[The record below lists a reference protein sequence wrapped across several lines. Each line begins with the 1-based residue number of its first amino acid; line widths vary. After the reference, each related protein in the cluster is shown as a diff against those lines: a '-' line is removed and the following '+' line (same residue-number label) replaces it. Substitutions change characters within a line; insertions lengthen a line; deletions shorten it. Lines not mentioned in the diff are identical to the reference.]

1 MVAPTPI
8 TLNIA
13 TLTSLYNEVIPMID
27 YEIKQQLI
35 NLIDYIAQ
43 DVNADSAYGNSSI
56 QYIDSDG
63 LAVLRT
69 FVQGLRTEED

>member
-1 MVAPTPI
+1 
-8 TLNIA
+8 
-13 TLTSLYNEVIPMID
+13 MID
-27 YEIKQQLI
+27 YEIKEQLI

-43 DVNADSAYGNSSI
+43 DAYADSSYGNSSK
-56 QYIDSDG
+56 QFIDSDG